1 MDIRDTLFE
10 LQDLKYK
17 DFHAK
22 LIPTVDSSTVIGV
35 RVPVL
40 RKLAK
45 ELIRNGAHDDLLA
58 GLPHKY
64 YEENMLHAL
73 IVNEIKDYD
82 DALMRV
88 KELLPYVDNWAVCDS
103 LNPKVF
109 RKHRDRF
116 IEEVRNWVLSDDL
129 YTSRFGI
136 DMLMSHYLD
145 DDFKPEYLEWGSA
158 IRSDEYYWNMGI
170 AWYFATALA
179 KQWDAAVLYLEGNS
193 LDKWTHNKT
202 IQKAI
207 ESYRITDEQK
217 TYLRS
222 LKIK

>member
-45 ELIRNGAHDDLLA
+45 ELIRNGAHDDLLE

-145 DDFKPEYLEWGSA
+145 DDFKPEYLEWVSA

-217 TYLRS
+217 SYLRT
-222 LKIK
+222 LKLK